1 MKLGDPMLRLMLA
14 IVLAALAGSARGVA
28 IEHQEGFVDAH
39 GVVIYYES
47 IGHGRPLMILH
58 GGPGSSHGYFLPHL
72 LPLAT
77 QRRLVFIDERGS
89 GRSQRLPDLKGYTLD
104 NMVSDVEAVRIA
116 LGLGKVDVL
125 GHSFGG

>member
-1 MKLGDPMLRLMLA
+1 MLRIILT
-14 IVLAALAGSARGVA
+14 IALAGLAASVQGAV
-28 IEHQEGFVDAH
+28 IERQDGYVDSH

-47 IGHGRPLMILH
+47 IGHGTPLMILH

-125 GHSFGG
+125 GHS